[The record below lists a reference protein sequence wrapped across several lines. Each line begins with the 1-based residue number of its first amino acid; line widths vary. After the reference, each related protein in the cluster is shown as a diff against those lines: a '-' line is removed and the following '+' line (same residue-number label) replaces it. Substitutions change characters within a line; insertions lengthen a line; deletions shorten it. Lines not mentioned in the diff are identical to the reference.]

1 MKISKKPITMA
12 TSKAK
17 KLTSKELK
25 EVKELQ
31 SEMNNVLLNIGNAE
45 VVKNQLINKHVV
57 KQGEWKVLTSD
68 LEEKYGQVN
77 ISLEDGALS
86 PAKEKEVREE
96 AYEEA

>member
-1 MKISKKPITMA
+1 MA

-45 VVKNQLINKHVV
+45 VVKNQLVSKQAKH
-57 KQGEWKVLTSD
+57 QVLWDAITSK
-68 LEEKYGQVN
+68 LEKKYGSVN

>member
-1 MKISKKPITMA
+1 MT

-17 KLTSKELK
+17 KLTAKELK

-45 VVKNQLINKHVV
+45 VVKNQLVR
-57 KQGEWKVLTSD
+57 KQVELQTLWDSITGK
-68 LEEKYGQVN
+68 LEKKYGSVN
-77 ISLEDGALS
+77 ISLEDGSLS

-96 AYEEA
+96 VYEEA